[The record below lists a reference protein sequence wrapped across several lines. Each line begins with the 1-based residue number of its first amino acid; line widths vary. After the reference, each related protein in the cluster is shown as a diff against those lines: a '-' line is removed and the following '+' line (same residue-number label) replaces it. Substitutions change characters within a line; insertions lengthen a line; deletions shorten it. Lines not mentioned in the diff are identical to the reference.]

1 MFKSNNWKRSAYFAL
16 TLAWAGLTT
25 VAPAA
30 AQFNLTTYQT
40 AQKDDWEEINFEY
53 NQSVLTDGFPSLL
66 RLAELLNQNPGYR
79 VKLEGHGDQIGPDNY
94 NDALGQR
101 RADSV
106 KTFLVKY
113 GTRAAQLDAIS
124 RGKRNPKV
132 PDTSPLARFM
142 NRRVTMTVSDGDG
155 KQVSA
160 GGVGDAIKAIM
171 DQLKMMQAKS
181 EQCCTDILSRLNKLD
196 DILKSLRDLSLQNG
210 DLRKELDGLK
220 SGQSNQGNALANLGK
235 TLDEQGK
242 QIAGLGGRMGGPG
255 GPGGVGGP
263 GGMPGG
269 VGPAGASGTQLAQ
282 SNTGTGVGASG
293 RGTADQASANADSR
307 SRGGRDGGSGG
318 GMGTTSFGGGR
329 FSLLG
334 ANVGMDDSRK
344 LTFTGRARFFQ
355 PFAHKFAVQAQGEY
369 MYFRDRQEGQ
379 FDIGLV
385 NRFKGNWQA
394 GLFTS
399 FRTINLRAYDRN
411 GTLGQASMTVDYL
424 FKRGRLGAFGS
435 KAFLDEAVINSR
447 QITNNIRLD
456 TYLKAVD
463 QVGVSGA
470 IGLFKEN
477 YLEGNFG
484 YLHGRGVA
492 SRPGGTLRF
501 VFPLN
506 DMIALTLEGG
516 MNETLLS
523 RDQNGR
529 VVGGVLFGNQLRPKQ
544 FQAHEG
550 PVPVDIPRVRYETLT
565 RTVRTG
571 FATPVADAGPDQIGI
586 AAGNVLLD
594 GSASFHPDGDPI
606 TFQWTQIAG
615 PAVSLAGVNTNRA
628 TFRSEE
634 GQLYAFRLTVKDPR
648 GAQAIARVTV
658 TTRAAAPLRI
668 LRFTANPSNV
678 KSGQSSTLTWQVEN
692 ADSVEIT
699 TIGRVDARGGSVT
712 VAPADTTVYRLTAK
726 GANNQELNETV
737 TITVEKPLGRIL
749 TFTSSPMNISL
760 GQSSTLSWQTD
771 GAETAELS
779 GTGPVATNGSQS
791 VSPTV
796 TTTYTLTVRTKF
808 GDVTANTTVQ
818 VTPPTAPRVLRFTAA
833 PQSIVLGDA
842 STLLWSVEGATDV
855 SISTIG
861 VVGNNGTFNVVPTG
875 TTTYV
880 LTARNQAGEAVTA
893 ETTVTVSRPPAI
905 ISFTATP
912 DTTRPGGEVTL
923 SWITE
928 NTTNVSISGVG
939 TVAGSGSVIVKPTAT
954 TAYTLTASGARI
966 TLTQQLIVTVV
977 AAPATGG
984 RPPVANAGADIVT
997 TRQEIL
1003 LDGSA
1008 SAHPDNKLFRYSWRA
1023 IGPRTPLEIRGADTA
1038 TPTVRFNQYSFGE
1051 YMFELTCTDGDGR
1064 FTTDTVKVFF
1074 AAF

>member
-1 MFKSNNWKRSAYFAL
+1 MFKSNNWNRSAYFAL
-16 TLAWAGLTT
+16 TLAWAGLAA
-25 VAPAA
+25 VQPAA

-40 AQKDDWEEINFEY
+40 AQKEDWEEINFEY

-196 DILKSLRDLSLQNG
+196 DILKSLRDLSQQNG

-255 GPGGVGGP
+255 GVGGP

-269 VGPAGASGTQLAQ
+269 VGPAGASGTQSAQ
-282 SNTGTGVGASG
+282 SNTGTGGGANSRG
-293 RGTADQASANADSR
+293 TGTADASSNADSK
-307 SRGGRDGGSGG
+307 SRGTGGSGNG
-318 GMGTTSFGGGR
+318 TSFGGGR

-523 RDQNGR
+523 RAQNGR

-678 KSGQSSTLTWQVEN
+678 KSGQSSTLAWQVEN

-771 GAETAELS
+771 GAETVELS

-842 STLLWSVEGATDV
+842 ATLLWSVEGATDV

-880 LTARNQAGEAVTA
+880 LTARNQSGEAVTA

-905 ISFTATP
+905 ISFKATP
-912 DTTRPGGEVTL
+912 ETTRPGGEVTL
-923 SWITE
+923 SWVTE

-954 TAYTLTASGARI
+954 TAYTLTASGART

-977 AAPATGG
+977 APPSTGG
-984 RPPVANAGADIVT
+984 RAPVANAGPDIVT
-997 TRQEIL
+997 TKQEIL

-1008 SAHPDNKLFRYSWRA
+1008 SAHPDNKTFQYSWRA

-1038 TPTVRFNQYSFGE
+1038 TPTVRFNQYSYGE

>member
-1 MFKSNNWKRSAYFAL
+1 MFKSFNGNYRAYSAFCAL
-16 TLAWAGLTT
+16 TLAFAGL
-25 VAPAA
+25 VGVPPAT

-106 KTFLVKY
+106 KAFLVKY

-132 PDTSPLARFM
+132 PDSSPLARFM

-196 DILKSLRDLSLQNG
+196 DILKSLRDLSQQNG

-220 SGQSNQGNALANLGK
+220 TGQSNQGNALANLGK

-242 QIAGLGGRMGGPG
+242 QLAGLGNR
-255 GPGGVGGP
+255 VGGP
-263 GGMPGG
+263 GLAGPGGLPGG

-282 SNTGTGVGASG
+282 SNTGSAVGDRAS
-293 RGTADQASANADSR
+293 SSADSQ
-307 SRGGRDGGSGG
+307 SRASRDGGTGS
-318 GMGTTSFGGGR
+318 TSFGGGR
-329 FSLLG
+329 FSLMG

-394 GLFTS
+394 GLFSS

-411 GTLGQASMTVDYL
+411 GTLGQASMTLDYL

-447 QITNNIRLD
+447 QVTNNIRLD

-523 RDQNGR
+523 RNQNGR

-571 FATPVADAGPDQIGI
+571 FATPVADAGPDQIGV
-586 AAGNVLLD
+586 AAGNILLD

-628 TFRSEE
+628 TFRGEE

-668 LRFTANPSNV
+668 LRFTANPSSV
-678 KSGQSSTLTWQVEN
+678 RSGQSSTLAWQVEN

-699 TIGRVDARGGSVT
+699 TVGRVDARGGSVT

-771 GAETAELS
+771 GAETVELS
-779 GTGPVATNGSQS
+779 GTGPVAANGSQS
-791 VSPTV
+791 VSPAV

-808 GDVTANTTVQ
+808 GEVTANTTIQ
-818 VTPPTAPRVLRFTAA
+818 VTPPTAPRILRFTAA

-855 SISTIG
+855 AISTIG
-861 VVGNNGTFNVVPTG
+861 VVGNNGTFNVVPAG
-875 TTTYV
+875 TTTYR
-880 LTARNQAGEAVTA
+880 LTARNQSGEAVTA

-923 SWITE
+923 AWITE

-939 TVAGSGSVIVKPTAT
+939 TVAGSGSAIVKPTAT
-954 TAYTLTASGARI
+954 TAYTLTASGART

-977 AAPATGG
+977 AAPSIGG

-1003 LDGSA
+1003 LDGSG

-1023 IGPRTPLEIRGADTA
+1023 IGARTPLEIRGADTA
-1038 TPTVRFNQYSFGE
+1038 TPTVRFNQYSYGE

-1064 FTTDTVKVFF
+1064 FTTDTVRVFF